1 MTDKTIDCTFTAQML
16 FFFLLSRITTEF
28 EVYEELVGLASIQ
41 GQTKGSD
48 FHHSL
53 QKHLQ
58 AQYLDLC
65 KLVDLSNYQVFSTAG
80 AQNSTIF
87 PFVF

>member
-1 MTDKTIDCTFTAQML
+1 MTDKTIDCTFTAQMTIF
-16 FFFLLSRITTEF
+16 FFFLLLSSITTEF
-28 EVYEELVGLASIQ
+28 EVYEEFVGLASIQ

-58 AQYLDLC
+58 GLYLDLC
-65 KLVDLSNYQVFSTAG
+65 KLVGLSD
-80 AQNSTIF
+80 
-87 PFVF
+87 